1 MLKFS
6 AMVVSVI
13 PKDIYRIIKKLLIT
27 SKIRPILYQCISAYV
42 MPQLLR
48 KNVGERLG
56 SGPDDAKHIKQHLFF
71 RHMNWDDVLHHR
83 VEPPFKPV
91 LVRIIKLHISC

>member
-1 MLKFS
+1 MH
-6 AMVVSVI
+6 
-13 PKDIYRIIKKLLIT
+13 KDIYQLIKKCTDHIIEKGQVSL
-27 SKIRPILYQCISAYV
+27 SMS
-42 MPQLLR
+42 QLLR

-56 SGPDDAKHIKQHLFF
+56 SGPEDAKHIKQHLFF

-91 LVRIIKLHISC
+91 LVRILKQHICC